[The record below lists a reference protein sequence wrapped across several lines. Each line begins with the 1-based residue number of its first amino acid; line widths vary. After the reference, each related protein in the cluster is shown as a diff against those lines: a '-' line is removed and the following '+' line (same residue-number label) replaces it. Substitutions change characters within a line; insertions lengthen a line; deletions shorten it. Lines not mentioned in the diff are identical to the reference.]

1 LKVQNA
7 ISIAWNPRSNQNLKA
22 QAFEF
27 LNQFRADP
35 AAAQICLSLFTRE
48 PRLDEVVRH
57 VSLEVVNNAVQSRQ
71 LGKQS
76 LVQVRD
82 GLMEYVQ
89 RQYGNAAAAGVQSDT
104 STIQNKIAETLTL
117 LFVALYTDGWGTFFS
132 DLQRLAEQEAQTGFS
147 TTKATL
153 LYLRVLASVH
163 DEIADQLIQ
172 ATSDRTKVHS
182 QLKDVIRVQ
191 DAAKIAAFWQGI
203 ISRWRELDQSVTE
216 LCLKTISRWVS
227 WTEIT
232 LIVNEAMLSD
242 LFSIASQRELIQQ
255 YGHSR
260 VRDAA
265 IDVFTEIVGKKM
277 KPNEKIELIQ
287 YLNLGG
293 VMNELVTSPA
303 LHDARGSPD
312 YDTDMAEAVAK
323 LANIAMEDIVRV
335 LDSGPADSATAVKA
349 NQLVQVF
356 VPFILRFFS
365 DEYDE
370 VCSTVISALTE
381 LLTYFRKLAKT
392 AGDLPSEYRTMLS
405 PILDAI
411 VAKTRFDD
419 SSSWGEEDAQTDEA
433 EFQELRKRLKVL
445 QQILAAI
452 DESMYL
458 DKLSKLV
465 DNVFTR
471 YKNERKSLDWRDL
484 DLAMYEMF
492 LLGEQAVRNGGIY
505 QKKAPSNVA
514 SERMIAMMSI
524 MIDSGTKAISIES
537 NYLTNNKRRCRC
549 LPTSCHPSAIHGD
562 LCPPLPL
569 F

>member
-1 LKVQNA
+1 M
-7 ISIAWNPRSNQNLKA
+7 
-22 QAFEF
+22 
-27 LNQFRADP
+27 
-35 AAAQICLSLFTRE
+35 
-48 PRLDEVVRH
+48 
-57 VSLEVVNNAVQSRQ
+57 VNNAVQSRQ
-71 LGKQS
+71 LDAQRLG
-76 LVQVRD
+76 QVKD
-82 GLMEYVQ
+82 GLVEYVQ
-89 RQYGNAAAAGVQSDT
+89 RQYGNPASASVQPDT

-117 LFVALYTDGWGTFFS
+117 LFVALYADGWNTFFT
-132 DLQRLAEQEAQTGFS
+132 DLQRLAEQEAQVGFS

-153 LYLRVLASVH
+153 MYLRVLASVH

-172 ATSDRTKVHS
+172 ATSDRTKVHN
-182 QLKDVIRVQ
+182 QLKDAIRVR
-191 DAAKIAAFWQGI
+191 DAEKIAAFWQGT
-203 ISRWRELDQSVTE
+203 ISRWRDLDQAVTE

-232 LIVNEAMLSD
+232 LIVNEAMLRD

-265 IDVFTEIVGKKM
+265 IDVFTEIVAKKM

-287 YLNLGG
+287 YLNLGAFI
-293 VMNELVTSPA
+293 NELVTSPA
-303 LHDARGSPD
+303 LQDARGSPD

-323 LANIAMEDIVRV
+323 LTNIAMEDIIRV
-335 LDSGPADSATAVKA
+335 LDSAPASSPTAAKA
-349 NQLVQVF
+349 NQLVPVF
-356 VPFILRFFS
+356 VPFVLRFFS

-392 AGDLPSEYRTMLS
+392 AGDLPNEYRSMLA
-405 PILDAI
+405 PILNAI
-411 VAKTRFDD
+411 VAKTRFDE
-419 SSSWGEEDAQTDEA
+419 SSSWGEEDARTDEA

-452 DESMYL
+452 DEPMYL
-458 DKLSKLV
+458 EILSKLV
-465 DNVFTR
+465 DDVFTK
-471 YKNERKSLDWRDL
+471 YKNDRKSLDWRDL

-505 QKKAPSNVA
+505 QKKTPSNVA

-524 MIDSGTKAISIES
+524 MIDSGKET
-537 NYLTNNKRRCRC
+537 T
-549 LPTSCHPSAIHGD
+549 TM
-562 LCPPLPL
+562 
-569 F
+569 